1 MHLSQTHRSI
11 TSLTPREICNA
22 IYYHM
27 TSKIQTRHN
36 DDGSILETIEEQIQE
51 FEEQIGFAG
60 KTRTQTAMD
69 LLRQNMIERGLDP
82 DAMPDVE
89 LRQEWF
95 KDDDFGE
102 NFAAYRQKVAPTD
115 KTEVEDAGLDIEF

>member
-1 MHLSQTHRSI
+1 M
-11 TSLTPREICNA
+11 TPREICNL
-22 IYYHM
+22 IYFRM
-27 TSKIQTRHN
+27 TDKIQTRHN

-89 LRQEWF
+89 LKQEWF
-95 KDDDFGE
+95 TDDDFGD
-102 NFAAYRQKVAPTD
+102 NFAAYRQKVTQPD
-115 KTEVEDAGLDIEF
+115 KTEVVEDAGLDIEF

>member
-1 MHLSQTHRSI
+1 M
-11 TSLTPREICNA
+11 TPREICNM
-22 IYYHM
+22 IYYRI
-27 TSKIQTRHN
+27 TDQFQTRHN
-36 DDGSILETIEEQIQE
+36 EDGSILETIEEQIQQ
-51 FEEQIGFAG
+51 FEEEIGFCG

-69 LLRQNMIERGLDP
+69 LLRANMIERGLDP

-102 NFAAYRQKVAPTD
+102 NYAAYKQKVAPTD
-115 KTEVEDAGLDIEF
+115 KTEIVEDAGLDIEF